1 MLVKTH
7 PHVQVNL
14 SPKYSK
20 SRKQWQSRQHSGQFK
35 HCRVKMLQ
43 IMQSLTLCL
52 ILVCFVITSVL
63 FCPMQSVVNYTV
75 VRDSPTYEYFLNMAG
90 AENELYNKWKV
101 SNRPLDTVGWVEFCI
116 GKTWYMLL
124 WWVKLCETPVANQ
137 IFVKLLHCFPSRH
150 LREK

>member
-1 MLVKTH
+1 M
-7 PHVQVNL
+7 
-14 SPKYSK
+14 
-20 SRKQWQSRQHSGQFK
+20 
-35 HCRVKMLQ
+35 
-43 IMQSLTLCL
+43 
-52 ILVCFVITSVL
+52 
-63 FCPMQSVVNYTV
+63 VNYTV

-101 SNRPLDTVGWVEFCI
+101 SNRPMDTVGWVEFCI

-137 IFVKLLHCFPSRH
+137 IFVNLLHCFPSRH